1 MKIGIL
7 GSGTVAKL
15 LATGFINSGHEVKLG
30 TRDTSKLEEWEK
42 SVGSKGSA
50 GSFEDAAKYGELI
63 VLATLWSGTENA
75 IKLAGLENFIGK
87 VVIDVTNP
95 LDFSSGVPPKF
106 AVTYG
111 NSAGEQIQNW
121 LMDSKVVKA
130 FNTVSASI
138 MINPKLEE
146 GNPDLL
152 IAGNDADAKKLVT
165 EIAQSFG
172 WQNVIDMGEINHS
185 FWLEAF
191 AMLWIEFGFKYN
203 HWTHAFKLLYK

>member
-1 MKIGIL
+1 MKVGIL
-7 GSGTVAKL
+7 GSGIVAKQI
-15 LATGFINSGHEVKLG
+15 AIGFLNSGNDVKLG
-30 TRDTSKLEEWEK
+30 TRDSQKLNEWLK
-42 SVGSKGSA
+42 SFPSATVGSFSEA
-50 GSFEDAAKYGELI
+50 ASFGDI
-63 VLATLWSGTENA
+63 VVIATLWGGTENA
-75 IKLAGLENFIGK
+75 LRLSGLENFK
-87 VVIDVTNP
+87 NKTVIDITNP

-106 AVTYG
+106 SVTYG

-121 LMDSKVVKA
+121 LKDSKVVKA

-152 IAGNDADAKKLVT
+152 IAGNDPDAKKLVT
-165 EIAQSFG
+165 EIARSFG
-172 WQNVIDMGEINHS
+172 WQNVIDMGDIKQA
-185 FWLEAF
+185 FWLETF

>member
-1 MKIGIL
+1 MKVGIL
-7 GSGTVAKL
+7 GSGTVAKQI
-15 LATGFINSGHEVKLG
+15 AIGFLNSGHVVKLG
-30 TRDTSKLEEWEK
+30 TRDSQKLNEWLE
-42 SVGSKGSA
+42 SVPSATVGSFSEA
-50 GSFEDAAKYGELI
+50 ASFGDI
-63 VLATLWSGTENA
+63 VVIATLWGGTENA
-75 IKLAGLENFIGK
+75 LKLAGLDNFKNKI
-87 VVIDVTNP
+87 VIDITNP

-111 NSAGEQIQNW
+111 NSAGEQVQNW
-121 LMDSKVVKA
+121 LKDSKVVKA

-138 MINPKLEE
+138 MVNPKLEE

-152 IAGNDADAKKLVT
+152 IAGDDLDAKKLVT

-172 WQNVIDMGEINHS
+172 WQNVIDMGDIKQS
-185 FWLEAF
+185 FWLETF

>member
-1 MKIGIL
+1 MKVGIL
-7 GSGTVAKL
+7 GSGTVAKQI
-15 LATGFINSGHEVKLG
+15 AIGFLSSGYDVKLG
-30 TRDTSKLEEWEK
+30 TRDSQKLNEWLK
-42 SVGSKGSA
+42 SVPSATA
-50 GSFEDAAKYGELI
+50 GSFLEAASFGDII
-63 VLATLWSGTENA
+63 VIATLWGGTENA
-75 IKLAGLENFIGK
+75 LKLAGLDNFKNKI
-87 VVIDVTNP
+87 VIDITNP

-106 AVTYG
+106 IATYG

-121 LMDSKVVKA
+121 LKDSKVVKA

-152 IAGNDADAKKLVT
+152 IAGNDLAAKKLVT

-172 WQNVIDMGEINHS
+172 WQNVIDMGEIKQS
-185 FWLEAF
+185 FWLETF

>member
-1 MKIGIL
+1 MKVGIL
-7 GSGTVAKL
+7 GSGTVAKQI
-15 LATGFINSGHEVKLG
+15 ASGFINAGHQVKLG
-30 TRDTSKLEEWEK
+30 TRDAEKLKEWQK
-42 SVGSKGSA
+42 SIPGVTVGSFS
-50 GSFEDAAKYGELI
+50 DAASFGEVVAI
-63 VLATLWSGTENA
+63 ATLWSGTENA
-75 IKLAGLENFIGK
+75 LRLAGIENIK
-87 VVIDVTNP
+87 SKIVIDITNP

-106 AVTYG
+106 SVTYG

-121 LMDSKVVKA
+121 LKDSKVVKA

-152 IAGNDADAKKLVT
+152 IAGNDLDAKKVVT
-165 EIAQSFG
+165 EIAKSFG
-172 WQNVIDMGEINHS
+172 WQNVIDMGDIKQA
-185 FWLEAF
+185 FWLETF

>member
-1 MKIGIL
+1 MKVGIL
-7 GSGTVAKL
+7 GSGTVAKQI
-15 LATGFINSGHEVKLG
+15 AIGFLNSEHVVKLG
-30 TRDTSKLEEWEK
+30 TRDPQKLNEWLE
-42 SVGSKGSA
+42 SVPSATVGSFSEA
-50 GSFEDAAKYGELI
+50 ASFGDI
-63 VLATLWSGTENA
+63 VVIATLWGGTENA
-75 IKLAGLENFIGK
+75 LKLAGLDNFKNKI
-87 VVIDVTNP
+87 VIDITNP
-95 LDFSSGVPPKF
+95 LDFCSGVPPKF

-121 LMDSKVVKA
+121 LKESKVVKA

-152 IAGNDADAKKLVT
+152 IAGNDLAAKKLVT

-172 WQNVIDMGEINHS
+172 WQNVIDMGEIKQS
-185 FWLEAF
+185 FWLETF